1 MDIIVDQSFDVINI
15 QQEQFEMLAQFA
27 QGSDMDILELIEL
40 SQLRGKDTLIDKIQ
54 RRRQE
59 RMQAQSQEVDPTDI
73 QLERMEKQ
81 AKIEKTGAEIGK
93 IQSSIKVDS
102 IEAIQKQIE
111 NVNLINNPDPNPQ
124 VSV

>member
-1 MDIIVDQSFDVINI
+1 
-15 QQEQFEMLAQFA
+15 
-27 QGSDMDILELIEL
+27 
-40 SQLRGKDTLIDKIQ
+40 
-54 RRRQE
+54 
-59 RMQAQSQEVDPTDI
+59 MQAQSQEVDPTDI